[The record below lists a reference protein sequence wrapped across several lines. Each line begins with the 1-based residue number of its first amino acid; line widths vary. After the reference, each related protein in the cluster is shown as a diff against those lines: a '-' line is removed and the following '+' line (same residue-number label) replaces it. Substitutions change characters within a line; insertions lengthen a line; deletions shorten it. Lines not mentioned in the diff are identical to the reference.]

1 MGLFQ
6 PLKPLRR
13 YKMDDMV
20 KVPRG
25 TVFEFTGSMHST
37 ISRAGVCY
45 LGFEMSEGVV
55 IVCKDN
61 NSNFTT
67 RLLAGHR
74 SEGALVVQ
82 VKCDEGYIQEGK
94 LYGRID
100 VKSRLAAQ
108 NTLVRLSTNKARE
121 VLRKLIVEAS
131 TRVREGYVLFEVKD
145 DKVYVNKKGKG
156 KALGEVTLNWIN
168 SKLN

>member
-1 MGLFQ
+1 
-6 PLKPLRR
+6 
-13 YKMDDMV
+13 MDDIV

-25 TVFEFTGSMHST
+25 TVFEFTGGMHST

-67 RLLAGHR
+67 RLLAGYR

-82 VKCDEGYIQEGK
+82 VKCDEGYIADNK
-94 LYGRID
+94 LYAKIE

-108 NTLVRLSTNKARE
+108 NTLVKLAANKSRE
-121 VLRKLIVEAS
+121 IMRKLVVENS
-131 TRVREGYVLFEVKD
+131 TRVREGYTLFEVKD
-145 DKVYVNKKGKG
+145 GKVYVNKKGKG
-156 KALGEVTLNWIN
+156 KSLGEVTLNWIQ
-168 SKLN
+168 SKLDNG

>member
-1 MGLFQ
+1 
-6 PLKPLRR
+6 
-13 YKMDDMV
+13 MDSIV

-25 TVFEFTGSMHST
+25 TVFEFSGNMHST

-61 NSNFTT
+61 ESNFTT
-67 RLLAGHR
+67 RLLAGHN

-82 VKCDEGYIQEGK
+82 VKCNEGYIADNK
-94 LYGRID
+94 LYARIE

-108 NTLVRLSTNKARE
+108 NTLVKLAANKSRS
-121 VLRKLIVEAS
+121 VMRKLIVEAN
-131 TRVREGYVLFEVKD
+131 TCVREGYTLFELKD
-145 DKVYVNKKGKG
+145 GKVYVNRKGKG
-156 KALGEVTLNWIN
+156 KSLGEVTLNWIQ
-168 SKLN
+168 SKLDNG